1 MNKRKRVATKK
12 HGLKAK
18 RLKRKRRAQPPA
30 AGARATPAATARA
43 TPAAAA
49 RTAPRR

>member
-30 AGARATPAATARA
+30 TGARTASHPPAAGARTAASHR
-43 TPAAAA
+43 
-49 RTAPRR
+49 

>member
-18 RLKRKRRAQPPA
+18 RLKRKLRAQP
-30 AGARATPAATARA
+30 
-43 TPAAAA
+43 PAAAA
-49 RTAPRR
+49 RTASHAPAAATRTAASHR

>member
-18 RLKRKRRAQPPA
+18 RLKRKRRAQPAVP
-30 AGARATPAATARA
+30 G
-43 TPAAAA
+43 A
-49 RTAPRR
+49 RTAPHAPAAGTRTAASHR